1 MSERDGLKSGSS
13 STKSASSG
21 SGTGTNAS
29 AGASASGT
37 YSSSNAGATTSSNSA
52 GVGGGSLPVTMDNTR
67 STTTTKQT
75 VNHDGSTHA
84 PILTTMTSPFS
95 GDQSH
100 SKRSGQS
107 PILSA
112 PEGAY
117 VLRDEILAETYQSG
131 PLHINPRYGTQ
142 VSIISVKSVDTQAR
156 QTTLPIDGSLGNHPV
171 FTEIPINGDG
181 AGSFMFLKSV
191 KSGIKKVK
199 PPLAKSTSQFVS
211 KILAN
216 EHLARIISFRAN
228 ETTYFFFNAGK
239 SFFWADYAC
248 NAQQNPLSVIQFKD
262 SVVSCHDANLL
273 TRETMDNVLGFSTGD
288 ILWYSPISGK
298 FARLNRGGAVYKHA
312 VRSIKWMPGSDTHFM
327 AGFEDGSVL
336 VFDKDLEDQAFTAP
350 ATRESFVKSKSSRQ
364 SKYNPV
370 DYWKVGQKGVTA
382 ISFSPDCQHVAIT
395 SMDGS
400 LSVMDFVNG
409 RVIDV
414 YKSFFGGLLCVSWS
428 PDGKFI
434 LAGGQDDLVSVWAF
448 QGRIVA
454 RCQGHTSWVSSVAF
468 DPYRCTDRS
477 YRFGSVGDDTR
488 LCLWDFSISSLH
500 RPRSMYGSMSR
511 VRSQSEMDRRSYS
524 DSPIIHDVLP
534 KAQVPIIESFAQRKD
549 RDNTGIS
556 VQAGP
561 PSYASIPIEADL
573 GGAPRSILYSPL
585 GKYLV
590 LLFADRL
597 VLSAVTP
604 EAVTVVQ
611 ELPIANIL
619 EIEFSP
625 RETYIST
632 YIRYTPPT
640 DPTAPAHR
648 NVTIW
653 HIETGMDA
661 LSFTQ
666 KQPADWN
673 VKWVEDE
680 SYCGRLVGNEVQF
693 YESKNFSKG
702 ISDRLKMETIKSFSM
717 SPGRRPV
724 VAVFIPEKNGCPGS
738 VKLYDVT
745 NLKQPL
751 SEIVLPCRYCT
762 NVLVFTH
769 TDVDITGKSYYGET
783 SLYYLSITGNFD
795 CKVTLGFGN
804 LSGDMDIWDRR
815 SFKKIATVNASNSS
829 SCEWSP
835 DGKHIMTSIL
845 YKRLKVDNGIKIWHY
860 TGALVHQIQ
869 VKEMYQTVWMP
880 ASRDLWPDRA
890 ALSPPPKSLATPALP
905 ASEGKYRPPGARNAQ
920 STTSFYDRDAIDK
933 GTIPGGRAAI
943 VHGAKPA
950 TAAKLRKKQNGK
962 NGANATSPTSTEPV
976 PAVPAPITVGM
987 IPGSNLEVEKKIRTL
1002 SKKLKQIDDL
1012 KMKQAAGDA
1021 LELTQ
1026 IQKISSEESV
1036 KAEIAK
1042 LTLSIA

>member
-1 MSERDGLKSGSS
+1 M
-13 STKSASSG
+13 
-21 SGTGTNAS
+21 
-29 AGASASGT
+29 
-37 YSSSNAGATTSSNSA
+37 AT
-52 GVGGGSLPVTMDNTR
+52 
-67 STTTTKQT
+67 
-75 VNHDGSTHA
+75 
-84 PILTTMTSPFS
+84 
-95 GDQSH
+95 
-100 SKRSGQS
+100 
-107 PILSA
+107 
-112 PEGAY
+112 
-117 VLRDEILAETYQSG
+117 
-131 PLHINPRYGTQ
+131 
-142 VSIISVKSVDTQAR
+142 
-156 QTTLPIDGSLGNHPV
+156 PV
-171 FTEIPINGDG
+171 F
-181 AGSFMFLKSV
+181 A
-191 KSGIKKVK
+191 
-199 PPLAKSTSQFVS
+199 
-211 KILAN
+211 
-216 EHLARIISFRAN
+216 
-228 ETTYFFFNAGK
+228 Y
-239 SFFWADYAC
+239 
-248 NAQQNPLSVIQFKD
+248 
-262 SVVSCHDANLL
+262 
-273 TRETMDNVLGFSTGD
+273 
-288 ILWYSPISGK
+288 
-298 FARLNRGGAVYKHA
+298 
-312 VRSIKWMPGSDTHFM
+312 
-327 AGFEDGSVL
+327 
-336 VFDKDLEDQAFTAP
+336 
-350 ATRESFVKSKSSRQ
+350 
-364 SKYNPV
+364 
-370 DYWKVGQKGVTA
+370 
-382 ISFSPDCQHVAIT
+382 
-395 SMDGS
+395 
-400 LSVMDFVNG
+400 
-409 RVIDV
+409 
-414 YKSFFGGLLCVSWS
+414 
-428 PDGKFI
+428 
-434 LAGGQDDLVSVWAF
+434 
-448 QGRIVA
+448 
-454 RCQGHTSWVSSVAF
+454 
-468 DPYRCTDRS
+468 
-477 YRFGSVGDDTR
+477 
-488 LCLWDFSISSLH
+488 
-500 RPRSMYGSMSR
+500 
-511 VRSQSEMDRRSYS
+511 
-524 DSPIIHDVLP
+524 
-534 KAQVPIIESFAQRKD
+534 

-604 EAVTVVQ
+604 RGCHA
-611 ELPIANIL
+611 
-619 EIEFSP
+619 
-625 RETYIST
+625 
-632 YIRYTPPT
+632 PPT

-751 SEIVLPCRYCT
+751 SEKSFFRADTVNFHWNSLGT

-795 CKVTLGFGN
+795 CKVTLDKAGPVHDPNSALMDVFSFIAGFGN